1 MPGMFRKRPVMIAAV
16 RWSPMCDNIAEVL
29 NFTVDDMGVPAA
41 SLSGAQVVIQTLEGT
56 MAANPGDWIIKG
68 VAGEFYPCKSGIFK
82 ATYEPMDLPAL
93 RQMEENDV

>member
-16 RWSPMCDNIAEVL
+16 RWSPMCDNVSEVL
-29 NFTVDDMGVPAA
+29 NFTVTPEGVPQAKVV
-41 SLSGAQVVIQTLEGT
+41 GAQVVIETAEGT

-68 VAGEFYPCKSGIFK
+68 VAGEFYPCRDDIFRK
-82 ATYEPMDLPAL
+82 TYEPMNEEAL